1 MGKYPMSEFR
11 KKSQVTIP
19 KEIVDQFNLEEGDKL
34 EFIPEKD
41 GIKIRPVVTIPK
53 SQLFFWTER
62 WQEGEKEADE
72 DNGIII
78 RNIDEYDK
86 LYNNSII
93 LRRTA
98 NSSKNKK
105 GHEPMWLIALR
116 HFIKLNGA
124 EGGIRT
130 RTGKT
135 PTAPSTLRVCQF
147 RHLGITISII
157 TGYIISVNSEIKIKN

>member
-1 MGKYPMSEFR
+1 MEKYPISEFR

-72 DNGIII
+72 DIKAGRISGPYQDI
-78 RNIDEYDK
+78 DK
-86 LYNNSII
+86 LVED
-93 LRRTA
+93 LE
-98 NSSKNKK
+98 K
-105 GHEPMWLIALR
+105 
-116 HFIKLNGA
+116 
-124 EGGIRT
+124 
-130 RTGKT
+130 
-135 PTAPSTLRVCQF
+135 
-147 RHLGITISII
+147 
-157 TGYIISVNSEIKIKN
+157 